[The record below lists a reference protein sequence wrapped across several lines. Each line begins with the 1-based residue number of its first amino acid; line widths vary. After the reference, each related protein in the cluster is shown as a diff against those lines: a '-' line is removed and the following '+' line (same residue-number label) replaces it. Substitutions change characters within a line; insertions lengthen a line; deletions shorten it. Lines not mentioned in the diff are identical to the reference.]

1 MPERWRFE
9 YECEC
14 PPTLE
19 PGCARVG
26 NHITSIELSS
36 PIQVTPSLVTPTTDG
51 SSYDTKSTI
60 SSLQLKRGTPGV
72 GFGTPKRLPSDRP
85 YTDSNGVLGLGLLLV
100 LVLGVCKSKSK
111 PQHKP
116 DTPTHNQA
124 KRCRGVPSALRRRR
138 MSITILANSPRLLV
152 VVVDPSRRG
161 ILLY

>member
-1 MPERWRFE
+1 MSAHAGTRV
-9 YECEC
+9 C
-14 PPTLE
+14 PCWE
-19 PGCARVG
+19 SHNKHRA
-26 NHITSIELSS
+26 
-36 PIQVTPSLVTPTTDG
+36 LVTNASNSESGETDG

-152 VVVDPSRRG
+152 VVVDPS
-161 ILLY
+161 

>member
-1 MPERWRFE
+1 MSVSVRPRWNQGVPVWESHNKHRALLTNASNSE
-9 YECEC
+9 SGE
-14 PPTLE
+14 
-19 PGCARVG
+19 
-26 NHITSIELSS
+26 
-36 PIQVTPSLVTPTTDG
+36 TDG

-85 YTDSNGVLGLGLLLV
+85 YTDSNGVLGLG

-152 VVVDPSRRG
+152 VVVDPS
-161 ILLY
+161 